1 MPTPDEPTI
10 VDDAEEVLAGGR
22 RSPVGR
28 YRLDLSTGEWAW
40 SDEVYVMHGFEP
52 GQVVPTTPLMLSHKH
67 PDDRARV
74 DGVLR
79 EASNAT
85 NVAVREIAV
94 TLVHLISGPGIT
106 VFPTREAIDA
116 FLADP
121 VAPG

>member
-52 GQVVPTTPLMLSHKH
+52 VMLSHKH

-94 TLVHLISGPGIT
+94 TQVHLISGPGIT